1 MQQYRSNSYLF
12 GGNAPY
18 VEELYEAYLD
28 NPGSVPDNWRAY
40 FDALQNVPAVDGSD
54 SPRRGPRAGGRV
66 VRAARQG
73 QRLRAQG
80 QRDRPGG
87 RAQAGPRPVAD
98 RRLPLP
104 RLALGRPRPA
114 EAPAE
119 RPKIPEL
126 EPAFYDLTEAD
137 MDITF
142 SATNTYFTTA
152 EQMTLREIVQALRET
167 YCGTIGA
174 EFMHITDPAEKRW
187 WQERLESIRCKPNF
201 SAEEKK
207 HILDR
212 LTAAEGLER
221 YLHTKYVGQKR
232 FSLEGGESFIASMDE
247 LVQRAGE
254 TGVQE
259 IVIGMAH
266 RGRLNVLVNTLGKMP
281 KDLFAEFDA
290 HRARGPA
297 GRRRQV
303 PPGLLERRHDAG
315 RPGAPE
321 PGVQPVAPRDRQPG
335 GRRLGQGA
343 PGPPR
348 RQRRRHG
355 AAGAGARRRRLRR
368 PGRGDGDAGAG
379 ADPRLLHRRHG
390 AHRHQQPDRLHHQ
403 RPARLALDAVLHR
416 RRQDDRG
423 AGAARERRRPRGG
436 GAVHASS
443 RSTTARSS
451 TRTSWST
458 SSASASSATTSR
470 TRRR

>member
-1 MQQYRSNSYLF
+1 M
-12 GGNAPY
+12 
-18 VEELYEAYLD
+18 
-28 NPGSVPDNWRAY
+28 
-40 FDALQNVPAVDGSD
+40 
-54 SPRRGPRAGGRV
+54 
-66 VRAARQG
+66 
-73 QRLRAQG
+73 
-80 QRDRPGG
+80 
-87 RAQAGPRPVAD
+87 
-98 RRLPLP
+98 
-104 RLALGRPRPA
+104 
-114 EAPAE
+114 
-119 RPKIPEL
+119 
-126 EPAFYDLTEAD
+126 D
-137 MDITF
+137 MTF

-152 EQMTLREIVQALRET
+152 EHMTLREIVQALRET

-174 EFMHITDPAEKRW
+174 EFMHITDPTEKRW
-187 WQERLESIRCKPNF
+187 WQERLEAIRSKPSF

-247 LVQRAGE
+247 LVQRAGDK
-254 TGVQE
+254 GVQE

-281 KDLFAEFDA
+281 KDLFAEFDHTA
-290 HRARGPA
+290 PESLPSGDVKYHQGFSSDITTPR
-297 GRRRQV
+297 
-303 PPGLLERRHDAG
+303 
-315 RPGAPE
+315 RPGPPE

-335 GRRLGQGA
+335 RRRLGQGA

-355 AAGAGARRRRLRR
+355 AAGPRPRRRGLRR

-379 ADPRLLHRRHG
+379 ADARLLHRRHG
-390 AHRHQQPDRLHHQ
+390 ARRHQQPDRLHHL
-403 RPARLALDAVLHR
+403 RPARHALDAVLHR

-423 AGAARERRRPRGG
+423 AGAARERRRSGG
-436 GAVHASS
+436 GRAVHASS

-451 TRTSWST
+451 TRTWSST